1 MSDNAKKTNEQNNG
15 TKSQSFLAAIFDWA
29 NTVAFAIIVV
39 LLILTFVFKQVTV
52 NGPSMNDTLQNGD
65 RLIVTD
71 FMYEP
76 HNGDI
81 IVASHGK
88 EYNEPIIKRIIA
100 TSGQSIS
107 VDYDTGNVC
116 VDGVIID
123 EKYIKGKTIKLSDP
137 IKFPVTIPEGYVF
150 VMGDNREDSID
161 SRTNVIG
168 MIPVQNIIGKAIFR
182 VYPFNNMGQI

>member
-1 MSDNAKKTNEQNNG
+1 MSDNAKKTNEQNNDK
-15 TKSQSFLAAIFDWA
+15 KSQSFLAAIFDWA

-107 VDYDTGNVC
+107 VDYDTGDVC